1 MSEQENY
8 NAFFNPDVELDEP
21 KSGQSIEYNPSA
33 SKGKNNVYQSIIRF
47 IPWWKNPKHGS
58 IQEKWVSF
66 LVDPVTNRGRYVDCP
81 SSVGKPSPLQ
91 DIFWKLKKSE
101 SVQEQKLADIFS
113 RRHSYAS
120 LIQVIRDQNA
130 PELEGKILVWRYGV
144 KIWEKIN
151 AELKPIVQGVEK
163 HDPFDILNG
172 KAFALVITK
181 VSGYNNYDQSKF
193 IDKRI
198 PLMIPVEKDG
208 KRVFTPINSSTDKKM
223 VFEWVKNNSPD
234 LGNYGYREWDQEIYD
249 YVNHVI
255 TAVTGQATISHKYE
269 NIVNRDKLSSNSNVK
284 KSSDKKE
291 VITSSE
297 ISIEDINLDE
307 EEGLNVSDSGIPDLE
322 IPDIPEVGGI
332 SGDLDDII
340 SNT

>member
-8 NAFFNPDVELDEP
+8 NSFFNPDTEVKESKFTQTVEYSP
-21 KSGQSIEYNPSA
+21 TA
-33 SKGKNNVYQSIIRF
+33 AKGKNNVYQSIIRF

-58 IQEKWVSF
+58 IQEKWVSY
-66 LVDPVTNRGRYVDCP
+66 LVDPVTNRGKYVDCP
-81 SSVGKPSPLQ
+81 SSIGKESPLQ
-91 DIFWKLKKSE
+91 QTYWKLKKSE

-120 LIQVIRDQNA
+120 LIQVIKDENN

-151 AELKPIVQGVEK
+151 AELKPVIGEK
-163 HDPFDILNG
+163 HDPFDIING

-193 IDKRI
+193 VDKKI
-198 PLMIPVEKDG
+198 PLCIPNEEGKLIPVASNGQLTKKQDE
-208 KRVFTPINSSTDKKM
+208 VFS
-223 VFEWVKNNSPD
+223 WVKEGSPD
-234 LGNYGYREWDQEIYD
+234 LDVYSYREWDQETYE

-255 TAVTGQATISHKYE
+255 TAVTGQGLSAKKYD
-269 NIVNRDKLSSNSNVK
+269 NVVNRESTSTLKTGMANTG
-284 KSSDKKE
+284 
-291 VITSSE
+291 ITSSE

-307 EEGLNVSDSGIPDLE
+307 DPGIGSDIEMPNLDLGDSSGIE
-322 IPDIPEVGGI
+322 GI
-332 SGDLDDII
+332 DGDLQDII
-340 SNT
+340 NQS